1 MTNATPH
8 SAQLSGEANVHYS
21 LRFSKRPERVGER
34 LLAGPSQGH
43 PTGAASAPA
52 MPTGIACSP
61 VGTQP
66 PRSGIT
72 GQVDDRHSPA
82 AIIKGTT
89 SPPPHEK
96 AGSKHMGPELGRE
109 APPARCHLAEL
120 PEGSSNLIG
129 SGPAGPCVSPH
140 GSLLTNIEHTPESDE
155 SQAKEKAQ
163 PPTSS
168 SARRRPDCLLVS
180 TPRDTSSIRAG
191 TQGVGPQAVKG
202 NNTAGATAALAQSIT
217 EPLAAPYPMEMRATY
232 QKAGPSDRMAG
243 CLSGALGAWMWGW
256 HAGSQPSLPTDAT
269 PPWTSLVAAA
279 TYLEDG
285 GSSPDNKMTR
295 KHRYTEDNDTT
306 YVTDAPEPKGPFPL
320 RPAGAL
326 KTPSHDRSTPRS
338 KVLPA
343 LPVPMSSEP
352 SSSGTPSKTG
362 NGKSK
367 IDWSNLPDTPAP
379 KRFASLASQKDQ
391 QKPPTSCAVQVHP
404 IANKYGSFTTTFC
417 QLDPRDLYTRF
428 KDEWNGE
435 TFVAPSEANS
445 LLFSLGYR
453 LNARGYYVGLQK
465 IVRDDPV
472 DFIGIKYPSL
482 NATHSASILRD
493 VVQSVA
499 KVRNAFP
506 PHCDTASHA
515 LAAGAQYSDIQ
526 KDVYVDSQVEWS
538 APKEATISITDS
550 VLLRTD
556 VLVMKD
562 DAGLSL
568 TNEQIDALFPLQRPS
583 LLVSPP
589 GTLFKDGL
597 RTKFPGGKF
606 SQIRRGPDR
615 LLWGVLYLQP
625 SFEPDEM
632 MEYFQNFG
640 IDVVPA
646 RLKIV
651 RD

>member
-191 TQGVGPQAVKG
+191 TQGRDKG
-202 NNTAGATAALAQSIT
+202 NNTAGATAALAQLIT

-256 HAGSQPSLPTDAT
+256 HAGSQSPLPTDVT

-279 TYLEDG
+279 TYLKDG
-285 GSSPDNKMTR
+285 GSSHNNKMTR
-295 KHRYTEDNDTT
+295 KHRYTGDDDTT

-326 KTPSHDRSTPRS
+326 KNPSHDS
-338 KVLPA
+338 K
-343 LPVPMSSEP
+343 
-352 SSSGTPSKTG
+352 
-362 NGKSK
+362 
-367 IDWSNLPDTPAP
+367 
-379 KRFASLASQKDQ
+379 
-391 QKPPTSCAVQVHP
+391 
-404 IANKYGSFTTTFC
+404 
-417 QLDPRDLYTRF
+417 
-428 KDEWNGE
+428 
-435 TFVAPSEANS
+435 
-445 LLFSLGYR
+445 
-453 LNARGYYVGLQK
+453 RGC
-465 IVRDDPV
+465 
-472 DFIGIKYPSL
+472 S
-482 NATHSASILRD
+482 
-493 VVQSVA
+493 
-499 KVRNAFP
+499 
-506 PHCDTASHA
+506 
-515 LAAGAQYSDIQ
+515 
-526 KDVYVDSQVEWS
+526 
-538 APKEATISITDS
+538 
-550 VLLRTD
+550 
-556 VLVMKD
+556 
-562 DAGLSL
+562 
-568 TNEQIDALFPLQRPS
+568 
-583 LLVSPP
+583 SPP
-589 GTLFKDGL
+589 QLQGHHAHRPTAMGL
-597 RTKFPGGKF
+597 R
-606 SQIRRGPDR
+606 I
-615 LLWGVLYLQP
+615 
-625 SFEPDEM
+625 
-632 MEYFQNFG
+632 
-640 IDVVPA
+640 
-646 RLKIV
+646 
-651 RD
+651 